1 MGIGLYKPGQGY
13 WVRVMSAA
21 FAGIIVLI
29 ACAWLWNMLATVQ
42 LPTPT
47 WSMNVVSPAGQT
59 AIGEAAPG
67 QQVVFSG
74 EVTDPTKAPPEIATA
89 EVASLQPS
97 TTTGQTLV
105 VRKMTF
111 KLKFD
116 QSQIRSVAMA
126 PGATGTLKANVVGTP
141 QGKPIFD
148 GLYLQAGGVTL
159 LIVLGGVIV
168 YLFVGARPST
178 VEFLIATDGEM
189 KKVNWSTKK
198 DIIGST
204 QVVIMWSVLLVGGL
218 FLVDLL
224 FSTVFRLIGVLQTGK

>member
-1 MGIGLYKPGQGY
+1 MGFGLYKPGQGY

-47 WSMNVVSPAGQT
+47 WSMNVVPPAGQA

-67 QQVVFSG
+67 SLVLFLG
-74 EVTDPTKAPPEIATA
+74 EAPDPSKPAPEIATA
-89 EVASLQPS
+89 EVVSVQPS
-97 TTTGQTLV
+97 TTAGHQLI

-111 KLKFD
+111 KTGHD
-116 QSQIRSVAMA
+116 QTQIKTV
-126 PGATGTLKANVVGTP
+126 GAAAGSPATIRANLAGAAV
-141 QGKPIFD
+141 GKPIFD
-148 GLYLQAGGVTL
+148 GLYLQAGGVTVMIIAGGL
-159 LIVLGGVIV
+159 LVFW
-168 YLFVGARPST
+168 FVGARPSA

-204 QVVIMWSVLLVGGL
+204 QVVILWSVLLVGGL
-218 FLVDLL
+218 FLVDLV
-224 FSTVFRLIGVLQTGK
+224 FSTFFRLIGVLQS